1 METLGEVSEEM
12 LVVEVLAEA
21 STLEI
26 KVSHLLEVRVIK
38 LASPPTDTDTNYLR
52 HG

>member
-21 STLEI
+21 SMLEI
-26 KVSHLLEVRVIK
+26 KVSHLLEVRVFE
-38 LASPPTDTDTNYLR
+38 LVSPPSDTDTNYLR
-52 HG
+52 YG